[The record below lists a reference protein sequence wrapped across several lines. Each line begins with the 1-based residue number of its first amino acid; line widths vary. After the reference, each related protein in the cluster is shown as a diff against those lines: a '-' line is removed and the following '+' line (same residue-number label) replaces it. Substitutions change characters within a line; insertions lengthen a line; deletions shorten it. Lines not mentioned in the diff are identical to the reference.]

1 MSSATTVWPASRAAW
16 TTDLPTWPA
25 PPVTAIRSSAVD
37 MVDEYEWWEVQ
48 NGSEYLEVGGESR
61 EMEELN
67 TLKGRDVRKRE
78 GNDGEHL
85 HFELH

>member
-1 MSSATTVWPASRAAW
+1 
-16 TTDLPTWPA
+16 
-25 PPVTAIRSSAVD
+25 